1 MSRQRAMLLPLVAAT
16 LAAFPSVADAQ
27 GSSRFQVT
35 VHAIFSGGQSSSFTA
50 GQPLQVSFS
59 DRRRR
64 VRETRICWTPAPVG
78 RTASCSLDSYGA
90 PARAGQQRITVR
102 LSNGTSI
109 SRTLRIGAAATTIAS
124 SASGQVTAVPVP
136 VTCATPLLA
145 DANTSSPSLGTLASG
160 QFVAAYYRAGSS
172 LTQVWSYASQRA
184 GFMSSSCVGQPT
196 GATS

>member
-1 MSRQRAMLLPLVAAT
+1 MGPVVF
-16 LAAFPSVADAQ
+16 AFV
-27 GSSRFQVT
+27 VT
-35 VHAIFSGGQSSSFTA
+35 V
-50 GQPLQVSFS
+50 
-59 DRRRR
+59 RR

-78 RTASCSLDSYGA
+78 RTSSCSLDSFGA
-90 PARAGQQRITVR
+90 PARAGRQRITVR

-145 DANTSSPSLGTLASG
+145 DANTSSPSLGTLANG

>member
-1 MSRQRAMLLPLVAAT
+1 MSRQRAMMLPLLAAI

-27 GSSRFQVT
+27 RSSRFQVT
-35 VHAIFSGGQSSSFTA
+35 VHAIFSGGQTSSFTA
-50 GQPLQVSFS
+50 GEPLQVTFS

-78 RTASCSLDSYGA
+78 RSSSCSLDSYGA
-90 PARAGQQRITVR
+90 PASAGRQRITVR

-109 SRTLRIGAAATTIAS
+109 SRTLQIGEAATTIAS

-145 DANTSSPSLGTLASG
+145 NANTSSPALGTLASG
-160 QFVAAYYRAGSS
+160 QFVAAYYRAGGN

-196 GATS
+196 GETS